1 MELEP
6 GTAENGM
13 INYWVYQAYIVFD
26 QNIDSV
32 NGAGNL
38 QQADR
43 TSIKCKIPRNFQE
56 HGAIGAIAIAEVEDF
71 QIPDYE
77 ENIELWDEIKL
88 DIYSGGYSDS
98 TVGFT
103 VPWGSQ
109 TAAGVPLVAA
119 GIIGLGELV
128 KIELA
133 NSGSK
138 TFVSDYK

>member
-1 MELEP
+1 VESED
-6 GTAENGM
+6 GDAANGM
-13 INYWVYQAYIVFD
+13 INYWVYQAYLVFD
-26 QNIDSV
+26 QPIDSA
-32 NGAGNL
+32 NGEGNI

-43 TSIKCKIPRNFQE
+43 TSIKCKIPKNFQE
-56 HGAIGAIAIAEVEDF
+56 NGAIGVVAIAVVEDI
-71 QIPDYE
+71 IPDYE
-77 ENIELWDEIKL
+77 DNIDIWNEIKL
-88 DIYSGGYSDS
+88 DIYSGGYDDS